1 VRNNR
6 CPAASRDTRSL
17 AAALALALAAAG
29 AAADDLSGEL
39 RRCAAEPADARR
51 LACYDRL
58 AGTVPRA
65 SSSPSS
71 ASGAAA
77 ATGTGVGATGVSA
90 GVSAASAA
98 ATSSAAGSPQP
109 AAPPSLA
116 DFGVNNGPLEAKKL
130 VNQPKSMSGTVASVS
145 TRAHGELVVTLDN
158 GQVWVQ
164 NQAVEF
170 FTLKTGDRVEI
181 SVGAL
186 GSYTMWV
193 PSIRRMSKVTRI
205 D

>member
-1 VRNNR
+1 VRSNR
-6 CPAASRDTRSL
+6 SPTASRNAR
-17 AAALALALAAAG
+17 AAALALVLVAAA
-29 AAADDLSGEL
+29 AIAEDLPGEL
-39 RRCAAEPADARR
+39 RRCATEPVDSQR

-58 AGTVPRA
+58 SGTLMRAPSPPSAATSAPAGGDARVT
-65 SSSPSS
+65 
-71 ASGAAA
+71 GAAA
-77 ATGTGVGATGVSA
+77 GSTTL
-90 GVSAASAA
+90 
-98 ATSSAAGSPQP
+98 AAGTAGSAPSSQP
-109 AAPPSLA
+109 GAPPSLA

-145 TRAHGELVVTLDN
+145 TRGHGELVVTLDN

-164 NQAVEF
+164 NQTVEF